1 MKQFCDIILASG
13 SPRRRELLAQAGLKF
28 SVVTADTDETI
39 GDKGPA
45 DAVEMLSARKAS
57 AVLDILEAPGK
68 GGRIVL
74 GADTVVAAD
83 GVILGKPENREKAA
97 EMLRLLSGRNH
108 EVYTGVTMIYE
119 SEGEEDRTVTFS
131 ECTRVSFYPLTEKE
145 IEEYVATGEPM
156 DKAGAYGIQGLGA
169 ELVEKIDGD
178 YNNVVGLPLARV
190 LREMKSLKQE
200 A

>member
-83 GVILGKPENREKAA
+83 GVILGKPETREKAA
-97 EMLRLLSGRNH
+97 EMLGFLSGRIH

-131 ECTRVSFYPLTEKE
+131 ECTKVSFYPLTEKE